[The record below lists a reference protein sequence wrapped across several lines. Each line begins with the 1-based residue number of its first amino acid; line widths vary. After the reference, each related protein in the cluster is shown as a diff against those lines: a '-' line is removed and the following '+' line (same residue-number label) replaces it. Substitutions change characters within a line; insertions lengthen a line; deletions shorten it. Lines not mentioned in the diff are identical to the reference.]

1 VLLHIQER
9 PETETRPG
17 ALVRILDMTAECVLS
32 HTAFRRVLVALFSR
46 SIEPGSSAS
55 HAGMEAV
62 VSGGLGLQHEAS
74 LRAFVRNG
82 GEVRGELYNPTA
94 RRGDCF
100 LFVGQDISPTASLH
114 LPSNRRYPLG
124 SGWRATDSLVVPFW
138 WEQRILGHIAVDDP
152 VDGRLPGPGT
162 LTWLEDLASVA
173 ALALR
178 GASEL
183 RVLAERNRVLDVL
196 TDGAIA
202 GILLVDDGAIRYA
215 NQQACSILGYEMDEL
230 KAVLPWWQLIHPDDR
245 PAFWQQRERSSSVA
259 DRVRVVRR
267 DGRVVWLALNSHPFD
282 FGRSGSGMVIQFYD
296 ETDHVQTELRLRE
309 QALHDPL
316 TGLYNR
322 AFFEEAIQ
330 KEIERAKRYK
340 RPLSL
345 MMADLSGFKL
355 VNDRLGHQEGDR
367 VLAGVAGV
375 VRDVL
380 RESDWVVR
388 YGGDEFILVLPETGT
403 GVEELER
410 RLKSAVSAWSQRNFP
425 SLSLGI
431 DLGWASWTPE
441 EPLEVDDLVRNADR
455 MLYQQKALRNR
466 PRREQV
472 LSRTGQA
479 S

>member
-1 VLLHIQER
+1 
-9 PETETRPG
+9 
-17 ALVRILDMTAECVLS
+17 
-32 HTAFRRVLVALFSR
+32 
-46 SIEPGSSAS
+46 
-55 HAGMEAV
+55 
-62 VSGGLGLQHEAS
+62 
-74 LRAFVRNG
+74 
-82 GEVRGELYNPTA
+82 
-94 RRGDCF
+94 
-100 LFVGQDISPTASLH
+100 
-114 LPSNRRYPLG
+114 
-124 SGWRATDSLVVPFW
+124 
-138 WEQRILGHIAVDDP
+138 
-152 VDGRLPGPGT
+152 
-162 LTWLEDLASVA
+162 
-173 ALALR
+173 
-178 GASEL
+178 
-183 RVLAERNRVLDVL
+183 
-196 TDGAIA
+196 
-202 GILLVDDGAIRYA
+202 
-215 NQQACSILGYEMDEL
+215 
-230 KAVLPWWQLIHPDDR
+230 
-245 PAFWQQRERSSSVA
+245 
-259 DRVRVVRR
+259 
-267 DGRVVWLALNSHPFD
+267 
-282 FGRSGSGMVIQFYD
+282 MVIQFYD